1 MALNIRQ
8 RYNKHMAKRF
18 YIGTSGWHYNH
29 WIGPFY
35 TPGSKPKDFLAH
47 YIKFFNTVE
56 LNNPFYHLPKPEVFK
71 GWYKQTPKDFL
82 FSVKASRYITH
93 VKKLKDAKESV
104 EYFLKSAKNLKEK
117 LGPILFQLPPHWGS
131 NPQRLEEFLCILPKK
146 YLYTFELRDPSWFND
161 DIYKILRKYNAALC
175 MYDFNGRLSVK
186 EITAD
191 FVYLRFHGPGGKY
204 RGKYQPKF
212 LQEWAKDMKKWKIKT
227 VYCYFDNDDSGF
239 AVENAQELKQI
250 LKMKS

>member
-1 MALNIRQ
+1 MPK
-8 RYNKHMAKRF
+8 RY

-35 TPGSKPKDFLAH
+35 PPEFKPKDFLGF
-47 YIKFFNTVE
+47 YIQYFDTVE
-56 LNNPFYHLPKPEVFK
+56 LNNPFYHLPKPQVFK
-71 GWYKQTPKDFL
+71 GWHQQTPKGFI

-117 LGPILFQLPPHWGS
+117 LGPILFQLPPRWNS
-131 NPQRLEEFLCILPKK
+131 NPDRLKEFLDILPKG
-146 YLYTFELRDPSWFND
+146 YLYTFELRDPSWFNEEV
-161 DIYKILRKYNAALC
+161 YKLLKEYNAALC

-204 RGKYQPKF
+204 RGKYSMEF
-212 LQEWAKDMKKWKIKT
+212 LKQWAQDMKNWKVKA

-239 AVENAQELKQI
+239 AVDNAKELKQL
-250 LKMKS
+250 LK